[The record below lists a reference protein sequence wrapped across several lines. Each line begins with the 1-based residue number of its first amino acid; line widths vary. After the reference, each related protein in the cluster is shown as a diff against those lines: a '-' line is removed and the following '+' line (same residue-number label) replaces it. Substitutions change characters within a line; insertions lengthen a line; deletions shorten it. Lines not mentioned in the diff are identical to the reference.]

1 MAVDI
6 KQSVRRLFEEAYG
19 KGNMG
24 VFDEVCD
31 PAFRGHDPVTGD
43 VDLRQAKESCQ
54 GYRTAFPDLK
64 PTILASFVDGDCVVT
79 QWRMTGTH
87 QRQLMGIEP
96 TGRRCTVDGISISK
110 FKGTRIVEDWAQW
123 DALGLMKQLGVSP
136 QPMAEAGGRAQ
147 PPRPHA

>member
-19 KGNMG
+19 KGNMA

-31 PAFRGHDPVTGD
+31 PGYRGHDPVTGD
-43 VDLRQAKESCQ
+43 SDLTQAKGACQ
-54 GYRTAFPDLK
+54 GYKTAFPDLK

-87 QRQLMGIEP
+87 QRPLMGIEP
-96 TGRRCTVDGISISK
+96 TGKRCTVDGISIAR
-110 FKGTRIVEDWAQW
+110 FKGTRIVEDWSQW
-123 DALGLMKQLGVSP
+123 DALGLMKQLGVAQ
-136 QPMAEAGGRAQ
+136 QPMAEAGGRPQ
-147 PPRPHA
+147 QPRPHA